1 MSNTW
6 IDPKLASTFRIT
18 FDTSTIYIQWAIW
31 ITHEMILTF
40 HSPLVRHWH
49 PTKERRQRPGQVLL
63 KSNTSLS
70 SIQGVTL
77 SSLRHVRL
85 RPHPPLNILMLSREI
100 CPRQCWSS
108 SVCKPF
114 SSWSTLIIP
123 SSDITCQHTQKTWD
137 IRHPSKPWLKLRRI
151 FSTITHAKLFLLL
164 RTLELALT
172 TALGGPKRQLHIF
185 FLINSWNPS

>member
-1 MSNTW
+1 MGDVKEEIRTRPENWEVYKQSLQNMSNTW

-18 FDTSTIYIQWAIW
+18 FYTSTIYIEWAIW
-31 ITHEMILTF
+31 NPHEMILTF

-114 SSWSTLIIP
+114 RSWSILIIP

-137 IRHPSKPWLKLRRI
+137 IKHPSKPWLKLRRI
-151 FSTITHAKLFLLL
+151 FF
-164 RTLELALT
+164 
-172 TALGGPKRQLHIF
+172 PQ
-185 FLINSWNPS
+185 